1 MLVCLGFGQT
11 PLPLDALDAR
21 KAALV
26 IFISSSTVQNTD
38 LYNTHPHL
46 HSDIN
51 FNVPIMMVKKKILDT
66 YIYLGLLSSSLIESV
81 KNLLPLSECVL
92 HYLKLSQ
99 QLISCFLPFS

>member
-11 PLPLDALDAR
+11 PLPLDAR

-66 YIYLGLLSSSLIESV
+66 YTFIQAYCLQV
-81 KNLLPLSECVL
+81 
-92 HYLKLSQ
+92 
-99 QLISCFLPFS
+99 